1 MGIPRPRSWVIIRT
15 HIQRGHEVTDGAR
28 EAGDGG
34 VIYHSD
40 IQVGSQDEK
49 TRYQLQGGSDT
60 SIGYG

>member
-1 MGIPRPRSWVIIRT
+1 MIIRT